1 MRTKRG
7 REGGNCSVLDWDRGS
22 GIQFFWGFWLCRRL
36 YSTFFRFSSA
46 KQNNMASSRSKGKTF
61 IRNAN
66 AMKIKIWND
75 LIRKL

>member
-1 MRTKRG
+1 MRTKWG

-22 GIQFFWGFWLCRRL
+22 GIHFFLVFN
-36 YSTFFRFSSA
+36 SVVVFIQHFHFSSV

-66 AMKIKIWND
+66 TMKIKIWND